1 MNAQAI
7 PMSNQMSVVAT
18 LAALLER
25 VEQTGTAP
33 DARQYQSLVRRL
45 SQELAGV
52 EGDPLLPALLDA
64 FPAAAQVY
72 ENLQY
77 QHAGLCR
84 TELGVATQAELQAQ
98 QLLQRAGRFEASKGQ
113 A

>member
-1 MNAQAI
+1 MNAPAI

-25 VEQTGTAP
+25 VEQTGLAP
-33 DARQYQSLVRRL
+33 DAGQYQGLVQRL

-52 EGDPLLPALLDA
+52 DGDPLLPALLDA
-64 FPAAAQVY
+64 FPTAGLVY
-72 ENLQY
+72 ENLKY

-84 TELGVATQAELQAQ
+84 SALEPATQAELQVQ
-98 QLLQRAGRFEASKGQ
+98 QLLRRAAAKGH